1 MSSTTALDPVAPD
14 AIPAD
19 IAKEAPEGS
28 QRKEHRIAGADGLRA
43 AAALGVVFSHL
54 FQRLAFD
61 QHGTVWADI
70 QGVAMK
76 GAYGVSVFFVLSGTL
91 LSLPFWTAYFS
102 GDKMPSLRHYAKRRA
117 ARIVPGFYVALT
129 VSFLAVLAW
138 YPTTQHPLTRYLAGL
153 SFLSGW
159 HWLTFFPV
167 ESNGPLWSISL
178 EVMSYIFMPIAMLG
192 MFLIGRRRGWTG
204 AGYWVGVLIVVVLVN
219 QWITTTFI
227 PSDDQKGWEFGDV
240 GGAKTWLPY
249 FNPVGFFA
257 HFAMGIAAAGFIA
270 WWRHRSGARRWGFD
284 LLGLAG
290 ILGLA
295 WLVWVNRFPY
305 EPEFM
310 GNFQNQPYL
319 WPWLAVCAAVAL
331 VGASH
336 SRLLG
341 ADHGQPVCAVHRD
354 RLVRDLRVALPDGGA
369 RGVAHQRGVHLRQRL
384 RPWALRDD
392 VADGAGAGLRVR
404 LRELVLDGEAG
415 AAVQV
420 GAQLAL
426 APGPAPRRV

>member
-1 MSSTTALDPVAPD
+1 VSSTTIAEPDAPD
-14 AIPAD
+14 APAETVPAD
-19 IAKEAPEGS
+19 VAKEAPEGS
-28 QRKEHRIAGADGLRA
+28 QRKDHRIAGADGLRA

-61 QHGTVWADI
+61 QHGTLVADI
-70 QGVAMK
+70 QGIAMK

-91 LSLPFWTAYFS
+91 LSYPFWTAYFS
-102 GDKMPSLRHYAKRRA
+102 GEKLPSLRHYAKRRA

-138 YPTTQHPLTRYLAGL
+138 YPSTQHPLTRYLAGL
-153 SFLSGW
+153 SFMSGW

-178 EVMSYIFMPIAMLG
+178 EVMSYVFMPIAMLG

-204 AGYWVGVLIVVVLVN
+204 AGYWIGVLVVVLLVN
-219 QWITTTFI
+219 QWIISTFI
-227 PSDDQKGWEFGDV
+227 PSDEGKGWEYGDV
-240 GGAKTWLPY
+240 GGAKTWLPF

-257 HFAMGIAAAGFIA
+257 HFMVGIAAAGFIA

-290 ILGLA
+290 IAGLA

-319 WPWLAVCAAVAL
+319 WPWLAVCAGVAL

-336 SRLLG
+336 SRVLGRIMDNRFARYTATVSFGIYVWHYLMVGLVELLTNG
-341 ADHGQPVCAVHRD
+341 EFTYGSVQDLGRFAMMSLTV
-354 RLVRDLRVALPDGGA
+354 LVMSYAIASASWFWMEKRVLQSRWA
-369 RGVAHQRGVHLRQRL
+369 RS
-384 RPWALRDD
+384 
-392 VADGAGAGLRVR
+392 
-404 LRELVLDGEAG
+404 
-415 AAVQV
+415 
-420 GAQLAL
+420 
-426 APGPAPRRV
+426 